1 MTKEESNQL
10 AVLTSLMGGVKE
22 DTEKIE
28 GHLKTLNGTVAEH
41 TLAIAK
47 ADAIAKQAE
56 TKAAQALA
64 CATGNKEVIDGM
76 ENQKDKWK
84 IKLLAGLVVF
94 LSTAVISLIA
104 AWIQKP

>member
-10 AVLTSLMGGVKE
+10 AVLGSLMEGVKE

-28 GHLKTLNGTVAEH
+28 KHLKTLNGTVLEH
-41 TLAIAK
+41 TLTIAK
-47 ADAIAKQAE
+47 AADIAKQAE
-56 TKAAQALA
+56 TNAAQALA
-64 CATGNKEVIDGM
+64 CATGNKEIIDGM

-84 IKLLAGLVVF
+84 IKLLAGMVVF
-94 LSTAVISLIA
+94 LATAVISLIA